1 MDHTYS
7 GSTKHALKS
16 SNKYHGTF
24 FFSPLPRNIDI
35 NTAGSCLCLQHKSV
49 VNHEWVL
56 FCIVSRRYWAEWV
69 WWIDLEFRGQMSE
82 KEKNS
87 RRVLFFLT
95 HICALAGC
103 KMKGTISGTGRQGYW
118 LTSSF
123 TVGFLAALHYAH
135 AASCFAHKQ
144 GPLLSLLLFSGSARL
159 PFPGTMGKDESWL
172 SWLLTEE
179 INHSAHQRIA
189 FQSASWE
196 LHYPAPA
203 THYHADRHWLA
214 RRCGVRSPTSVTAS
228 GGSDQSRGW
237 ADESRPGERRK
248 FRC

>member
-24 FFSPLPRNIDI
+24 FSAPFPHRTDID
-35 NTAGSCLCLQHKSV
+35 TAGSCLCLQHKSV

-56 FCIVSRRYWAEWV
+56 FCIVSRRFWAEWA
-69 WWIDLEFRGQMSE
+69 WWIDLQFRGQMRG
-82 KEKNS
+82 KKI
-87 RRVLFFLT
+87 LDYTFFLT
-95 HICALAGC
+95 PMHSVATVKYEVA
-103 KMKGTISGTGRQGYW
+103 SQVTGRLHW
-118 LTSSF
+118 LATLF
-123 TVGFLAALHYAH
+123 IVALLTEVHYAH
-135 AASCFAHKQ
+135 AASCFVRKQ
-144 GPLLSLLLFSGSARL
+144 GPSALSPPLRL
-159 PFPGTMGKDESWL
+159 ASTPRFRGTVGKDESWL

-214 RRCGVRSPTSVTAS
+214 RRCGVRSPTSVTA
-228 GGSDQSRGW
+228 GGGWDQSRRR
-237 ADESRPGERRK
+237 ADESRAGERRK
-248 FRC
+248 LEC